1 MLNQQTIDR
10 LAEMKLRSMI
20 SAYQRQRE
28 DPSVLDLSFE
38 ERFGLIVDSEWIARK
53 NRYLQRLLKES
64 KMPIPAC
71 IEDID
76 YTAKRK
82 LDRKL
87 ITRLSTGEWV
97 QQHQNLL
104 IFGPT
109 GVGKSFLA
117 CAMGNLICRLG
128 YAVRYYRVSKLLEEL
143 QAARGDGTYFKK
155 FNMLKKVP
163 LLILDDWGLKAFS
176 TNDCSLLF
184 ELFEERNQKGSTLIA
199 GQIPIEYWNKV
210 LLDPTITDA
219 ILDRIIHNAYRLNVD
234 GCTMR
239 MVLSTIPKD
248 EGTQD

>member
-1 MLNQQTIDR
+1 MLNQQTMER
-10 LAEMKLRSMI
+10 LAEMKLKSMI
-20 SAYQRQRE
+20 TAYQRQRE
-28 DPSVLDLSFE
+28 DPSTNDLSFE
-38 ERFGLIVDSEWIARK
+38 ERFGMIIDSEWLARK
-53 NRYLQRLLKES
+53 NRHLHRLLKES

-97 QQHQNLL
+97 QQHQNVL

-109 GVGKSFLA
+109 GVGKSFIA

-143 QAARGDGTYFKK
+143 QVSRGDGTYFKR
-155 FNMLKKVP
+155 FNLLKKIP

-184 ELFEERNQKGSTLIA
+184 ELVEERNQRGSTIIA
-199 GQIPIEYWNKV
+199 GQLPIEYWNKV
-210 LLDPTITDA
+210 LVDPTITDA
-219 ILDRIIHNAYRLNVD
+219 ILDRIIHNAYRLNID

-239 MVLSTIPKD
+239 MVLSTIPK
-248 EGTQD
+248 EEETQV